1 MHSWLS
7 QLGPPPISLRWA
19 EGSKLLWDLSVA
31 RRLRLLVTWTKCTG
45 VQSITLCGG
54 VCIRLSYHYFL
65 RAVPARVVSQAMLF
79 ILAVLPCELYELCVG
94 GGEPPSH
101 PSMGQHSCAKV
112 FGSMDPTKAPL
123 GQIYIYI
130 YTPMAVG
137 TYRPLRRSTMPVWTA
152 WAAIRNVMAHDGPE
166 GGRVVVKVPPPCP
179 PFITS

>member
-1 MHSWLS
+1 M
-7 QLGPPPISLRWA
+7 
-19 EGSKLLWDLSVA
+19 
-31 RRLRLLVTWTKCTG
+31 TWTKCAG
-45 VQSITLCGG
+45 VRSITLCVS

-65 RAVPARVVSQAMLF
+65 RAVPARVVSQAMFLS
-79 ILAVLPCELYELCVG
+79 LLCYPASYMSYLWG
-94 GGEPPSH
+94 GGAPFPSEH
-101 PSMGQHSCAKV
+101 GAALLCEG
-112 FGSMDPTKAPL
+112 FGSMDPTKVPL